1 MKNTKKKLCLALAA
15 LVALTS
21 FTACGDKKGNKT
33 ADGKTKLTYVSST
46 TGPVKDDSLVEKEL
60 EKHFTDL
67 DIEFL
72 PLERETYQQQLNTR
86 IAGGDIPDIIYREW
100 YSVVQEFAEQG
111 IIQEVSYD
119 NVKKWAPQFV
129 EESMDYGADV
139 WLACYYDGKNYGLPF
154 MQPNQNYPTTSTWR
168 TDWLKNV
175 GITKIPE
182 TLEEYHEAFKRFTF
196 NDPDKNGKKDTYGLT
211 GTGKSNFPFNS
222 IMYAFGVGYFEEDG
236 TLISDEEYSKRERK
250 AIETLASWYK
260 EGIIDPEFVT
270 TDGATLKQK
279 WSNSQIGFYND
290 GTWYRM
296 MPGGE
301 HYEALKT
308 ITPNAEFEMGPA
320 PTGTDGYHSYG
331 AKQEGSGAI
340 TSSITFS
347 SQLDE
352 ETLEK
357 AVKFIAELSSNEE
370 LFTMAK
376 YGKEGEHYKRTE
388 DGLIQPVEPYNLQ
401 TNCGELGVNMFN
413 VVFYPLPSVQEKMN
427 VKNIDEYTKYAKEAN
442 IYQWPSWV
450 EIFYGSADDMV
461 TDTGEFNIT
470 TWYTN
475 FVTGKMEINDKT
487 WKEFKDASVK
497 QGKKDKVREI
507 KTRIFN
513 DEYPKI
519 EAIINNLK

>member
-1 MKNTKKKLCLALAA
+1 
-15 LVALTS
+15 
-21 FTACGDKKGNKT
+21 
-33 ADGKTKLTYVSST
+33 
-46 TGPVKDDSLVEKEL
+46 
-60 EKHFTDL
+60 
-67 DIEFL
+67 
-72 PLERETYQQQLNTR
+72 
-86 IAGGDIPDIIYREW
+86 
-100 YSVVQEFAEQG
+100 
-111 IIQEVSYD
+111 
-119 NVKKWAPQFV
+119 
-129 EESMDYGADV
+129 
-139 WLACYYDGKNYGLPF
+139 
-154 MQPNQNYPTTSTWR
+154 
-168 TDWLKNV
+168 
-175 GITKIPE
+175 
-182 TLEEYHEAFKRFTF
+182 
-196 NDPDKNGKKDTYGLT
+196 
-211 GTGKSNFPFNS
+211 
-222 IMYAFGVGYFEEDG
+222 
-236 TLISDEEYSKRERK
+236 
-250 AIETLASWYK
+250 
-260 EGIIDPEFVT
+260 
-270 TDGATLKQK
+270 
-279 WSNSQIGFYND
+279 
-290 GTWYRM
+290 M

-487 WKEFKDASVK
+487 WKEFKDASIK
-497 QGKKDKVREI
+497 QGKMDKVREI